1 MQPHNLKKTIF
12 RCWGDRQ
19 AYRKTDRQTG
29 RQTDRQAGRQ
39 ASWQASRQAD
49 RVVSHLSGKMASLA
63 VFHASLGKIA
73 IRPIFQ
79 NAWVFFHLPGK
90 IASLPF
96 STPLGRWPFGPSSR
110 TLGSSSTSQGSWPVW
125 PSPTPLRKMAIR
137 PIFQTAWVVSHLS
150 GKLAS
155 LAVSHPLGRWPFGPS
170 SRTFD
175 RTRPKCCSRIHLL
188 HGKYC
193 KNKKHTEI
201 VFLRLWGCILSIFWC
216 WGGHPE
222 AKCCSRIHFL

>member
-125 PSPTPLRKMAIR
+125 PSPTPWEDGHSAHLPERSTGRGQNVA
-137 PIFQTAWVVSHLS
+137 PGHIF
-150 GKLAS
+150 
-155 LAVSHPLGRWPFGPS
+155 
-170 SRTFD
+170 
-175 RTRPKCCSRIHLL
+175 L
-188 HGKYC
+188 HGGF
-193 KNKKHTEI
+193 TEI